1 MAIEKAIFLFVYT
14 LYICK
19 QDLQNKLKIIESEIN
34 MLGLFK
40 FSRSAS
46 AGGAISDCA
55 KNLKELQKLKMTYPI
70 EKEPTVALSLNL
82 KA

>member
-1 MAIEKAIFLFVYT
+1 MAIKKAIFLFVYT

-19 QDLQNKLKIIESEIN
+19 QDLQNKFKIIESEIN

-40 FSRSAS
+40 FNRPSSG
-46 AGGAISDCA
+46 GGAISDCA
-55 KNLKELQKLKMTYPI
+55 KNLKDLQKLKMTYPT
-70 EKEPTVALSLNL
+70 EKEPTTALCINL